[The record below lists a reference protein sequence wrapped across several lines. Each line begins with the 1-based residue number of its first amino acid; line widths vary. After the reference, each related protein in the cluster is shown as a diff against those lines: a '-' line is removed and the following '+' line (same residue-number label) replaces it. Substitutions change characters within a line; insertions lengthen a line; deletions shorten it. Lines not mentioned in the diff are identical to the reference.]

1 MLSIFKQFFDNKPKT
16 TDAGPTA
23 LPNVFNPSANLARMQ
38 FEERKQWRLE
48 MVHLSIRET
57 FNSLEVLG
65 SMYRHNLAK
74 IDDRGHQYNVMIEIS
89 KTFDACKR
97 NDIKSFLDIETL
109 IRKNTFEK
117 YGVVIRGIY
126 WRSNEYAVF
135 DRLLSKEIIRK
146 KTKAD
151 LHRELDGKDFL
162 DTLPADTRNAPRP
175 VFEPVS
181 SHEAE
186 EFRAALRAGIKPPT
200 IHVGNKEYSTDV
212 APLGLE

>member
-1 MLSIFKQFFDNKPKT
+1 MLSIFKQFFDNTPKT
-16 TDAGPTA
+16 SDAGPTA
-23 LPNVFNPSANLARMQ
+23 LPNVFNPAANLSRMQ

-57 FNSLEVLG
+57 FNSLDVLG
-65 SMYRHNLAK
+65 SMYRHTLSK
-74 IDDRGHQYNVMIEIS
+74 IDDRGHQYNVTIEIS
-89 KTFDACKR
+89 KTFDAGKR
-97 NDIKSFLDIETL
+97 TDIKSFIDIEAI

-126 WRSNEYAVF
+126 WRSNEHAIF

-162 DTLPADTRNAPRP
+162 DTLPVDSRSSPRP

-181 SHEAE
+181 AHEAE
-186 EFRAALRAGIKPPT
+186 QFRAALKAGIKPPA
-200 IHVGNKEYSTDV
+200 IHVGGKEYSTDV